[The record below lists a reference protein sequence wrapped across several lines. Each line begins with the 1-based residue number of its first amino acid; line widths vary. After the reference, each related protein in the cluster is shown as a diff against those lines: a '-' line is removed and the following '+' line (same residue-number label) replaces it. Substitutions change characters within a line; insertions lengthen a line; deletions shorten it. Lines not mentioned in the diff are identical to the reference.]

1 MCLAYAPTVSD
12 SNHMLFFFLLHLD
25 SLLRNS
31 VETSATQSYL
41 HDDDQGHV
49 GSLDGTKGKAGQ
61 GLEE

>member
-31 VETSATQSYL
+31 VETTVPHRATCMM
-41 HDDDQGHV
+41 
-49 GSLDGTKGKAGQ
+49 TAKGIWAA
-61 GLEE
+61 